1 MEEFYDNRNPC
12 QPGENPPPEPA
23 SAEQEAAGEQ
33 TPQTG
38 REDAPQNLGAQ
49 EGPGVHSFVPQAGR
63 CVRCGAVLLGG
74 DVCPMC
80 GLPASIS
87 NAAPR
92 YQYIP
97 APPPKKSS
105 TKKVVLIV
113 LAVVLGAVLLFS
125 GCMALLI
132 GVARDADPS
141 GSGAG
146 EFDEYYDFLPHDFHL
161 EYTNESRYL
170 RVESLG
176 TSRSDG
182 TWDYPAPEG
191 KEYVVVSLRITNL
204 YEDIM
209 AYDAA
214 DFELCN
220 SNGNLT
226 PSLETDLD
234 TATALGYGRLLP
246 DGFVEGTVVFLAPVG
261 ETDLVLY
268 LNDYTNSICFPLL

>member
-1 MEEFYDNRNPC
+1 MEEFYDNRNSC

-23 SAEQEAAGEQ
+23 SAEQEAAGEE
-33 TPQTG
+33 TPQTE
-38 REDAPQNLGAQ
+38 REAA
-49 EGPGVHSFVPQAGR
+49 R
-63 CVRCGAVLLGG
+63 CVRC
-74 DVCPMC
+74 
-80 GLPASIS
+80 
-87 NAAPR
+87 
-92 YQYIP
+92 
-97 APPPKKSS
+97 
-105 TKKVVLIV
+105 
-113 LAVVLGAVLLFS
+113 GAVLLFS

-132 GVARDADPS
+132 GVARNAEPS
-141 GSGAG
+141 RSGVE

-214 DFELCN
+214 NFELCN

-246 DGFVEGTVVFLAPVG
+246 DGFVEGTLVFLAPVG

>member
-1 MEEFYDNRNPC
+1 MEEFYDNRNSC

-23 SAEQEAAGEQ
+23 SAEQEAAGEE
-33 TPQTG
+33 TPQTE
-38 REDAPQNLGAQ
+38 REAAPQA
-49 EGPGVHSFVPQAGR
+49 AR

-97 APPPKKSS
+97 APPPQKRS

-132 GVARDADPS
+132 GVARNAEPS
-141 GSGAG
+141 GSGVE